1 MTVLLNFLNYW
12 INNEIKLIELA
23 IEISFISKLSEF
35 YFFQIIQKLSL
46 NRFKK
51 LWKIKNNIFQD
62 DRALYETEKMNLIN
76 IIKLLYQFRSIFS
89 QNF

>member
-1 MTVLLNFLNYW
+1 MEYCRIENKQNLESVLLNVLNYW

-51 LWKIKNNIFQD
+51 LWKNK
-62 DRALYETEKMNLIN
+62 K
-76 IIKLLYQFRSIFS
+76 
-89 QNF
+89 